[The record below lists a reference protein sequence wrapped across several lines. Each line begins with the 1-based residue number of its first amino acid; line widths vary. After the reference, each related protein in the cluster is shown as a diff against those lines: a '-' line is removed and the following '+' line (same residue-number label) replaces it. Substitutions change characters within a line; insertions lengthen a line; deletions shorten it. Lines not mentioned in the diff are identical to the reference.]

1 MAMTGDAEARA
12 RTPDESTGAALHLAG
27 SVRCPGLSPGAARIP
42 GLAEELS
49 QRLAVF
55 HYKQRTPYLWVVLLG
70 GTGTGKSTLFNAIA
84 GHELS
89 RTGVERPKTRGPIA
103 YAHRQALIEDNFPF
117 PAVRVDRSAATDT
130 ESTPAEGAAGRL
142 LVLEHSRDGYS
153 HLVLVDTPDLDSVEV
168 ENRRL
173 AQHLYLLADT
183 VLFITS
189 QEKYADEVP
198 YQFLLQV
205 VHERRPYFILL
216 NKVDGYLTLDE
227 VTASFDEH
235 KISLPEE
242 RLWLIPYL
250 PLHPSETI
258 SGDRTFRSF
267 MERFA
272 RQVAGETTAA
282 FREQRLSER
291 AGDLQARADEL
302 HRALQEEEQ
311 AARQWLGRLET
322 LSRAVSRELM
332 ERQKQRFTAV
342 SREYLQREIRKLYA
356 RYDVL
361 ARPRRFVKELLLTP
375 LRLLGVVK
383 EEDRAAHDEAI
394 RRIRQKIDAAVVQA
408 SIERFNRAVLEEL
421 SPVDTTAPLFGS
433 LRQPALALTGHEVE
447 EHLQEK
453 QDHLT
458 AWLEETFARLAC
470 GLPKQKRLGIYS
482 TSVLWGI
489 LILAFETAV
498 GGGFS
503 LLEAALDTVL
513 APLVTKGAVE
523 LFAYYELE
531 KVGKQ
536 LAEKFQDALV
546 SLVREQSD
554 RYRDALGRLMTS
566 QDAVT
571 AIEALRG
578 FSDKKG

>member
-1 MAMTGDAEARA
+1 
-12 RTPDESTGAALHLAG
+12 LHLPG
-27 SVRCPGLSPGAARIP
+27 SLRCPGLSPGATRIP

-55 HYKQRTPYLWVVLLG
+55 HYKQRTPYFWVVLLG

-84 GHELS
+84 GHDLS

-103 YAHRQALIEDNFPF
+103 YAHRQALIENNFPF
-117 PAVRVDRSAATDT
+117 PAVRVDRSAASDP

-142 LVLEHSRDGYS
+142 LVLEHSRDQYS

-216 NKVDGYLTLDE
+216 NKVDDLTLDE
-227 VTASFDEH
+227 VTASFGDHE
-235 KISLPEE
+235 ISLPEE
-242 RLWLIPYL
+242 RVWLIPYL
-250 PLHPSETI
+250 PLQPSETI

-267 MERFA
+267 MEKFS

-282 FREQRLSER
+282 FRERRLPER
-291 AGDLQARADEL
+291 AEDLRARADEL
-302 HRALQEEEQ
+302 CRMLREEEQ
-311 AARQWLGRLET
+311 AARQWLDRLET
-322 LSRAVSRELM
+322 LSRAISRELM

-361 ARPRRFVKELLLTP
+361 ARPRRILKELLLTP
-375 LRLLGVVK
+375 LRLLGVLK
-383 EEDRAAHDEAI
+383 EETSAAHDEAL
-394 RRIRQKIDAAVVQA
+394 RRIRQKIDPAVVQA
-408 SIERFNRAVLEEL
+408 SITQFNRAVLEEL
-421 SPVDTTAPLFGS
+421 SPVDPTAPLFGA
-433 LRQPALALTGHEVE
+433 LRQPALALSAHEVE

-453 QDHLT
+453 QDRLT
-458 AWLEETFARLAC
+458 AWLEQTFARLAR

-482 TSVLWGI
+482 TSVLWGV

-503 LLEAALDTVL
+503 LLEAALDTAL

-531 KVGKQ
+531 KIGKQ
-536 LAEKFQDALV
+536 LAERFEDGLV
-546 SLVREQSD
+546 SLVREQCD

-578 FSDKKG
+578 FSERRG